1 MVARDYLKQVTAL
14 LKAKVSAPAYSG
26 EIPESQTGT
35 AIMYQNVA
43 NPFERVVEG
52 QKTKFRTI
60 YRLTV
65 VAVDDNEL
73 DSVLDELEC
82 LDSTKND
89 DFQRIWTALV
99 LREPGL
105 IKEPYRRAFV
115 DMTLYI

>member
-1 MVARDYLKQVTAL
+1 MAPRDYLKQVTAL
-14 LKAKVSAPAYSG
+14 LKDRLSVPVYSG
-26 EIPESQTGT
+26 EIPESQENT
-35 AIMYQNVA
+35 AVMYQNVA
-43 NPFERVVEG
+43 NPHERVVEG

-73 DSVLDELEC
+73 ESVLEDLED
-82 LDSTKND
+82 LDGSRNA
-89 DFQRIWTALV
+89 DFQKIWTTLV